1 RSAAR
6 AAASAAGFLA
16 LALLRP
22 LGLAALAPAA
32 AAAATAA
39 FRAAPAFHVVLA
51 FGAETVPL
59 ALLARQSRR
68 RAFGDVEIGVE
79 VVRGVVRLDR
89 VAQVEAVGLD
99 DDLPAG
105 QVFPRQE
112 GHRDA
117 GGAGAAGAAD
127 PVHVRLGLFGGVV
140 VDDVRDVGDV
150 DAAGGDVGGDEHVDL
165 AGAERPQGPL
175 AGVLAQVA
183 VDRSDRE
190 PAEVQFVGEFLGG
203 PLGAAE
209 EDGQAAAPRLQD
221 PGDHFDLVERVRL
234 VHQLARVRDRLLVG
248 AGHVRGHRDGP
259 VH

>member
-1 RSAAR
+1 AARRRRSPGGPAEASASARREARPIRPATPEGAGRSPAAPGNRRSRRTSLGAAGRSVPRTAGAAAAPPPAGRRLGAALGRRLRGAVALGRRSSFSAVRPVRSAAR

-68 RAFGDVEIGVE
+68 RAFGEVEIGVG
-79 VVRGVVRLDR
+79 VVRGVVRRDR

-140 VDDVRDVGDV
+140 VDDVRDVGD
-150 DAAGGDVGGDEHVDL
+150 
-165 AGAERPQGPL
+165 
-175 AGVLAQVA
+175 
-183 VDRSDRE
+183 
-190 PAEVQFVGEFLGG
+190 
-203 PLGAAE
+203 
-209 EDGQAAAPRLQD
+209 
-221 PGDHFDLVERVRL
+221 
-234 VHQLARVRDRLLVG
+234 
-248 AGHVRGHRDGP
+248 
-259 VH
+259 

>member
-105 QVFPRQE
+105 QEIGRASC
-112 GHRDA
+112 RA
-117 GGAGAAGAAD
+117 SASATK
-127 PVHVRLGLFGGVV
+127 
-140 VDDVRDVGDV
+140 
-150 DAAGGDVGGDEHVDL
+150 
-165 AGAERPQGPL
+165 
-175 AGVLAQVA
+175 
-183 VDRSDRE
+183 
-190 PAEVQFVGEFLGG
+190 
-203 PLGAAE
+203 
-209 EDGQAAAPRLQD
+209 AAARSPPHSPSPTAPPSPPASPANAGSPLD
-221 PGDHFDLVERVRL
+221 GAPGT
-234 VHQLARVRDRLLVG
+234 
-248 AGHVRGHRDGP
+248 
-259 VH
+259 